1 MILRALDLLGVAV
14 FAVSGALA
22 AGRKSFDLFGVIVI
36 AAVTAIGGGTI
47 RDLLLGRDPV
57 FWIADASY
65 LWVVLLATVA
75 TVAWARARKPPRNS
89 LAIADALG
97 LAFFAIAGAQVAE
110 AVGVGGIVAV
120 LMGTMT
126 GVAGGV
132 VRDVLTNDVPMILR
146 RGELYASAAIGG
158 VTLYLVIQ
166 ELGLARSP
174 AALVGMLT
182 IVALRFAAIF
192 WGLRLPVFTVKE

>member
-1 MILRALDLLGVAV
+1 MRYLDLLGVAV
-14 FAVSGALA
+14 FAASGALA

-36 AAVTAIGGGTI
+36 AAVTAIGGGTL
-47 RDLLLGRDPV
+47 RDVLLGRSPV

-65 LWVVLLATVA
+65 LWVILLATVA
-75 TVAWARARKPPRNS
+75 TVAWARVRRPPRNS

-97 LAFFAIAGAQVAE
+97 LGFFAIAGAQVAE
-110 AVGVGGIVAV
+110 SVGVGGIVTV

-158 VTLYLVIQ
+158 VTLYLAIQ

>member
-1 MILRALDLLGVAV
+1 MRYLDLLGVAV
-14 FAVSGALA
+14 FAASGALA

-36 AAVTAIGGGTI
+36 AAVTAIGGGTL
-47 RDLLLGRDPV
+47 RDLLLGRSPV
-57 FWIADASY
+57 FWIGDPSY
-65 LWVVLLATVA
+65 LWVILLATVA
-75 TVAWARARKPPRNS
+75 TVSWARVRKPPRES

-97 LAFFAIAGAQVAE
+97 LAFFAIAGAQVAQS
-110 AVGVGGIVAV
+110 VGLGGIVAV
-120 LMGTMT
+120 LMGAMT

-158 VTLYLVIQ
+158 VTLYLCL
-166 ELGLARSP
+166 EALGLGRSP
-174 AALVGMLT
+174 SGWVGMLA
-182 IVALRFAAIF
+182 IVAMRLAAIF

>member
-1 MILRALDLLGVAV
+1 MRYLDLLGVAV
-14 FAVSGALA
+14 FAASGALA

-36 AAVTAIGGGTI
+36 GAVTAIGGGTL
-47 RDLLLGRDPV
+47 RDLLLGRSPV

-65 LWVVLLATVA
+65 LWVILLATVA
-75 TVAWARARKPPRNS
+75 TVAWARVRKPPRNS

-97 LAFFAIAGAQVAE
+97 LGLFAIGGAQVAE
-110 AVGVGGIVAV
+110 SVGLGGIVAV

-158 VTLYLVIQ
+158 LALYLAVQ
-166 ELGLARSP
+166 ELGLAQFP
-174 AALVGMLT
+174 ASLMGMTT

>member
-1 MILRALDLLGVAV
+1 MILRVLDLLGVAV
-14 FAVSGALA
+14 FAASGTLA

-36 AAVTAIGGGTI
+36 AAVTAIGGGTL
-47 RDLLLGRDPV
+47 RDLLLGRSPV

-65 LWVVLLATVA
+65 LWVILLATVT
-75 TVAWARARKPPRNS
+75 TVSWARVRRPPRNS

-97 LAFFAIAGAQVAE
+97 LGFFAIGGAQVVE
-110 AVGVGGIVAV
+110 SVGLGGIVAV

-158 VTLYLVIQ
+158 LTLYLAVQ
-166 ELGLARSP
+166 ELGMARFP
-174 AALVGMLT
+174 AAVVGMLT

-192 WGLRLPVFTVKE
+192 WGLRLPVFTAKE